1 MRQLPTRRLICLGIV
16 ALLAAAAAHGFPPA
30 PGDPPTKKEDPEGKA
45 RAPQPDGAE
54 KPPRRI
60 EFVRL
65 PLEGG
70 PVVEVT
76 KAAITIR
83 TAKGVATFPFHDALA
98 AGGVQKYAGE
108 VSGYRVKDVLVGDVV
123 WLGIWTENEK
133 KFCAEISIRKRPGG
147 RVPESP
153 VFKSLKPSYAVRQ
166 NAENDLKDF
175 GIPIPE
181 NCKSA
186 FLRPITA
193 EQLKKEQEMVDEL
206 LRDLKALKAK
216 MEKDDRDEERKKLPP
231 PTDQQP

>member
-1 MRQLPTRRLICLGIV
+1 MRQSLTRRLTGLGIV
-16 ALLAAAAAHGFPPA
+16 ALLGAATAHGFPPV
-30 PGDPPTKKEDPEGKA
+30 PGDPPPKKDDPEDKA
-45 RAPQPDGAE
+45 RASQPDGVE

-60 EFVRL
+60 EFDRL

-83 TAKGVATFPFHDALA
+83 TAKGVLTFPFHDALA
-98 AGGVQKYAGE
+98 AGGVQKSGDE
-108 VSGYRVKDVLVGDVV
+108 VSGYRAKDVLVGDVV

-133 KFCAEISIRKRPGG
+133 KFCAEISIRKRPAG

-153 VFKSLKPSYAVRQ
+153 IFKSLKPSYAVRQ

-181 NCKSA
+181 NCKSV
-186 FLRPITA
+186 FLRPQTE
-193 EQLKKEQEMVDEL
+193 EQLKKDREMVDEL

-231 PTDQQP
+231 PTDQ